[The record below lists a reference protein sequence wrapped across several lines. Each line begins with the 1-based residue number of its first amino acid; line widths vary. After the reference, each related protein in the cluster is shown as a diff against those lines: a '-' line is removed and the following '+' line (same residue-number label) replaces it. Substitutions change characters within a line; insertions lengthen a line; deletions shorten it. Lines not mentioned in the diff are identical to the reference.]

1 MSNSD
6 PGAAPHGLLA
16 LPAARRSA
24 YASLGELHTMLGAA
38 GLPAAAALPGLL
50 AEVDQHCAAIRD
62 RLLLDLRPSNPVTLA
77 RYAAGVR
84 DAATESGWRPPGGPP
99 TGPQQDGPQ
108 QDWSRADWVT
118 IRLLAVCQL
127 AAAGR
132 WIS

>member
-24 YASLGELHTMLGAA
+24 YASLSELHTMLGAA

-84 DAATESGWRPPGGPP
+84 DAATESGWRPP
-99 TGPQQDGPQ
+99 TGPQ

>member
-6 PGAAPHGLLA
+6 PGTAPHGLLA

-24 YASLGELHTMLGAA
+24 YASLSELHTTLGAA

-50 AEVDQHCAAIRD
+50 AEVDQHRAAIRD
-62 RLLLDLRPSNPVTLA
+62 RLLLDLRPGSPVTLA
-77 RYAAGVR
+77 RYAAGVL
-84 DAATESGWRPPGGPP
+84 DAATESGWRPPSGAQP
-99 TGPQQDGPQ
+99 
-108 QDWSRADWVT
+108 DWSRADWVT

-127 AAAGR
+127 ATAGR